1 MNNIIVLLLLLV
13 SLFGSCFGVD
23 CITSL
28 LDLERSILSNDI
40 NIQRLTEAFFPANQY
55 PALVVEVNYRVNN
68 QTDPESNLNDDFTS
82 SFVFRWVSSP
92 ALLFIDPKILVG
104 LSLRSLV
111 VDYHYADISLNSF
124 CYMDDDDDMFNNIGL
139 LNNITIWV
147 S

>member
-1 MNNIIVLLLLLV
+1 MNNITLLLLLLV

-55 PALVVEVNYRVNN
+55 PALVVEVNYQVNN
-68 QTDPESNLNDDFTS
+68 QSDIENDPNDDFS
-82 SFVFRWVSSP
+82 RSFVFRWFSSP
-92 ALLFIDPKILVG
+92 AFLYIDPKILEG

-124 CYMDDDDDMFNNIGL
+124 CYMDDDDDMLHNLGL
-139 LNNITIWV
+139 LNNVTIWV